1 MNLPDRNI
9 ATWIV
14 YSAIYVCGFVVL
26 LSLAAFGLEEW
37 DSKKFI
43 PVLANV
49 TNGAIGIGLFA
60 ALTWEVI
67 RFSMVIFYPILKR
80 RLMEE
85 GRREGRQE
93 GRQEERELW
102 EAWNKRREEAL
113 ANNQSFDEPPP
124 SRREENSTS

>member
-102 EAWNKRREEAL
+102 DVEQRGHRHRFIRCTNVGG
-113 ANNQSFDEPPP
+113 D
-124 SRREENSTS
+124 TV